1 MSNSEQESEILTLFF
16 LKGKSYT
23 GKKKKQWLNN
33 LECMSEKE

>member
-23 GKKKKQWLNN
+23 GKKKKTVI
-33 LECMSEKE
+33 E